1 MILEEPYVVMI
12 TMRDRHIAR
21 AGHIYQ
27 SFLSGGRSP
36 SAHIGYTRY
45 EDYRCNLD
53 SFTRLLRLRLCF
65 RAYLSGLYVNINV
78 CNVHGLA
85 GRHTQ

>member
-27 SFLSGGRSP
+27 SFLSGGKSL
-36 SAHIGYTRY
+36 SAHIGYTRH

-53 SFTRLLRLRLCF
+53 SFTRLPCLRLCF
-65 RAYLSGLYVNINV
+65 KGHYLGF
-78 CNVHGLA
+78 
-85 GRHTQ
+85 T